1 MRGFT
6 LAACCTAI
14 IALSLAIGPD
24 VRAIDVVDEGCPK
37 TSDTTDHEGTTL
49 QTFAASGSGGVVYD
63 GGDHSLKL
71 NKEGGIF
78 SSRFFGAT
86 GTPQYICSADFD
98 KDGWN
103 DFAAATADGRSFG
116 FYRNLTFQNLVLY
129 PPDWTNPAYVLP
141 PKFGL
146 LGGAYFYTAAT
157 ASNGG
162 GAAACGDFNKDGNQ
176 DFAVVLEDG
185 DNGGPA
191 TFARMFLGNGNGTF
205 QTPYNL
211 STNWANDF
219 ADIKW
224 DGNMVATDYNG
235 DGKLDL
241 LFGAYDAGG
250 GFVRVFLNDG
260 TSSPKFAPSSFLV
273 QSAGL
278 GTYGVQAIAWVDLTG
293 DGRRDLAIAGKS
305 ATKIKIYPGLAGG
318 GVSGTAQQV
327 NSITGEAMLMGAD
340 FSLDGKNDLIMA
352 TDGNGGQVYYYKNNG
367 SATPFSD
374 GVNQILTETFA
385 DFDTG
390 FLFNYDNDPDGSM
403 DLMLADGNGAGY
415 ATFANRVLA
424 TYVACGD
431 IASGVLDLGD
441 LSDEEMVVTAARI
454 SPSMVVP
461 AGTSVTFYLS
471 NEDPADWQQ
480 AAPCVDDATDYCVSF
495 PHPVGRSVR
504 WKATMCANSD
514 RTITPTITEI
524 EVNYDYTL
532 AEEHF
537 RGGVVVDDGVAY
549 VGAFRQP
556 GDRGH
561 FYAANAGLT
570 EVYWDAGVKLDATDD
585 SDRKMYTSSL
595 DGTERL
601 DFTSAATSNA
611 KLRETLGVATAAQA
625 QEVIAWQRSARFGI
639 EGGGNVKT
647 RLGAVETS
655 TPAIIS
661 PPDRPLWYPY
671 LSTQAKQEVDAFLQ
685 KHKHRPVLALFGS
698 KDGPLHAVRNEPKD
712 IEDTRNGTEAWAFI
726 PAKVA
731 SRFVS
736 DQASGTITSFVD
748 GSPTLLDVRLSDN
761 KLHTVALV
769 AGGNGSSSVFALD
782 VTDTVNPANGNVS
795 GPKPLWHYLPGDE
808 LAGQGRAKP
817 AAARVRIDGAERYLA
832 ILATG
837 LSRDNPSPPYSK
849 GRDVVAVD
857 IATGQRMWRF
867 RTACPVTSD
876 PVVYETDDDAE
887 PGDPELDGYVDR
899 MVLADACGYV
909 YKLDPGVSLPGDGA
923 TDGWIDSS
931 TLGVIAT
938 GSTDAAGHAVK
949 ALFSTRY
956 TSGAI
961 GGERPIAGT
970 IGTRTDTTGR
980 VVLFFGTG
988 GLESYDPAQRNEFYA
1003 IYADNGAVRNKLV
1016 GDCTGGRC
1024 EKFYGGVVVST
1035 DQVLLT
1041 RAMDPPIGTD
1051 TCEMGSSEVTGV
1063 DLDDLSLE
1071 LAVTTG
1077 SATVSA
1083 LFGHGG
1089 AVYFTTLA
1097 GDLVRVGTPI
1107 ASEAGGESGGDD
1119 DDGDGGDDD
1128 QSTSRALG
1136 ILGWRQVL

>member
-6 LAACCTAI
+6 LAGAGVSI
-14 IALSLAIGPD
+14 IALSLAIRPD
-24 VRAIDVVDEGCPK
+24 VRAIQAVDEGCPQ
-37 TSDTTDHEGTTL
+37 TSDSTDHEGTIL
-49 QTFAASGSGGVVYD
+49 QGFAASGSGGVVYD

-71 NKEGGIF
+71 NQEGGIF

-86 GTPQYICSADFD
+86 GTPQYTCSADFD

-103 DFAAATADGRSFG
+103 DFAAATSDGRYFG
-116 FYRNLTFQNLVLY
+116 FYRNLTSLNIPLY
-129 PPDWTNPAYVLP
+129 PPDWPNPAYVLP
-141 PKFGL
+141 PRFQL
-146 LGGAYFYTAAT
+146 LGGAYFYTAT
-157 ASNGG
+157 TPSSGG
-162 GAAACGDFNKDGNQ
+162 GAAACGDFNHDGNP

-211 STNWANDF
+211 STNWATDF
-219 ADIKW
+219 QDIKW

-260 TSSPKFAPSSFLV
+260 ASSPTFTPSTYLV

-278 GTYGVQAIAWVDLTG
+278 GAFGVQAIAWTDFTG

-367 SATPFSD
+367 TATPFSD
-374 GVNQILTETFA
+374 GVTQILAETFS

-441 LSDEEMVVTAARI
+441 LSDEEMVVTAARL
-454 SPSMVVP
+454 SPTMVVP
-461 AGTSVTFYLS
+461 AGTSVTFYMS

-480 AAPCVDDATDYCVSF
+480 ATPCVDDATDYCVSF

-504 WKATMCANSD
+504 WKATMCSNGT

-524 EVNYDYTL
+524 EINYDYTL

-537 RGGVVVDDGVAY
+537 RGGVAVDDGVAY

-561 FYAANAGLT
+561 FYATNAGLS
-570 EVYWDAGVKLDATDD
+570 EIYWDAGAKLDATGD
-585 SDRKMYTSSL
+585 SDRNMYTSTTS
-595 DGTERL
+595 GTGRL
-601 DFTSAATSNA
+601 DFTSAAASNA
-611 KLRETLGVATAAQA
+611 QLRETLGVATAAQA

-661 PPDRPLWYPY
+661 PPDRPLWYPH
-671 LSTQAKQEVDAFLQ
+671 LSTQAKQEVDAYIQ

-698 KDGPLHAVRNEPKD
+698 KDGPLHAVRNEPDD
-712 IEDTRNGTEAWAFI
+712 IDDVRNGTEAWAFI
-726 PAKVA
+726 PARVA
-731 SRFVS
+731 SRFVANK
-736 DQASGTITSFVD
+736 ASGTVTSFVD
-748 GSPTLLDVRLSDN
+748 GSPTLVDVRLSDG
-761 KLHTVALV
+761 KLHTVAMV
-769 AGGNGSSSVFALD
+769 SGGNGSSGVFALD
-782 VTDTVNPANGNVS
+782 VTDTVNLASGNVT
-795 GPKPLWHYLPGDE
+795 GPTPLWHVLPGDE

-817 AAARVRIDGAERYLA
+817 AAARVRVGGSEKYIA

-837 LSRDNPSPPYSK
+837 LARDNPSPPYSK

-876 PVVYETDDDAE
+876 PVVYETDDEAE
-887 PGDPELDGYVDR
+887 PGDPQLDGYIDR
-899 MVLADACGYV
+899 LILADACGYV
-909 YKLDPGVSLPGDGA
+909 YKLDPAVSLPGAGA
-923 TDGWIDSS
+923 ADGWIDSS
-931 TLGVIAT
+931 TLGGIST
-938 GSTDAAGHAVK
+938 GTSDDAGQPVE

-956 TSGAI
+956 TTGAI

-970 IGTRTDTTGR
+970 VGTRSDATGR

-1003 IYADNGAVRNKLV
+1003 VYADNGAVRNKLV
-1016 GDCTGGRC
+1016 GDCAAGRC

-1041 RAMDPPIGTD
+1041 RATDPPIGTD
-1051 TCEMGSSEVTGV
+1051 TCETGNSEVTGV

-1077 SATVSA
+1077 SASVSA
-1083 LFGHGG
+1083 LYGHAG

-1097 GDLVRVGTPI
+1097 GDLVRVGTPV
-1107 ASEAGGESGGDD
+1107 ASEAGGESG
-1119 DDGDGGDDD
+1119 DDGDDGGDGEGP
-1128 QSTSRALG
+1128 TSRALG

>member
-6 LAACCTAI
+6 LAASCMAI
-14 IALSLAIGPD
+14 IALSLAIEPD

-37 TSDTTDHEGTTL
+37 TSDATDHAGTIL

-63 GGDHSLKL
+63 DGDSSLKL
-71 NKEGGIF
+71 NREGGIF

-103 DFAAATADGRSFG
+103 DFAAATADGRYFG
-116 FYRNLTFQNLVLY
+116 FYRNLTAQNLALY
-129 PPDWTNPAYVLP
+129 PPDWSNPAYVLP
-141 PKFGL
+141 PKFEL
-146 LGGAYFYTAAT
+146 LGNAYFYTAAT

-162 GAAACGDFNKDGNQ
+162 GAAACGDFNRDGNP

-191 TFARMFLGNGNGTF
+191 TLARMFLGNGNGTF
-205 QTPYNL
+205 QAPYNL
-211 STNWANDF
+211 TSNWATDF
-219 ADIKW
+219 QNIKW

-235 DGKLDL
+235 DGRLDL

-250 GFVRVFLNDG
+250 GFVRVFLNAG
-260 TSSPKFAPSSFLV
+260 GSSPTFTPSSYLV

-278 GTYGVQAIAWVDLTG
+278 GTSGVQAVAWIDFTG
-293 DGRRDLAIAGKS
+293 DGRKDLAIAGKGS
-305 ATKIKIYPGLAGG
+305 NRIKLYPGLAGG
-318 GVSGTAQQV
+318 GVSSTAQLI
-327 NSITGEAMLMGAD
+327 NSLSGQAILLGAD
-340 FSLDGKNDLIMA
+340 YSLDGRPDLIMA
-352 TDGNGGQVYYYKNNG
+352 TDGNSGQVYYYKNNG
-367 SATPFSD
+367 AATPFSD
-374 GVNQILTETFA
+374 GVTQILAETFS

-454 SPSMVVP
+454 SPTMVVP
-461 AGTSVTFYLS
+461 AGTSVTFYMS
-471 NEDPADWQQ
+471 NEDPADWQMATQ
-480 AAPCVDDATDYCVSF
+480 CVDDATDYCVSF

-504 WKATMCANSD
+504 WKASMCANGT
-514 RTITPTITEI
+514 RTITPTITQI

-570 EVYWDAGVKLDATDD
+570 EVYWDAGAKLDAADDTD
-585 SDRKMYTSSL
+585 REMFTSSI

-601 DFTSAATSNA
+601 DFSTSAATSA
-611 KLRETLGVATAAQA
+611 KLRETLGVATEAQA

-661 PPDRPLWYPY
+661 PPSRPLWYQY
-671 LSTQAKQEVDAFLQ
+671 LGSQTKQEVDAFIQ
-685 KHKHRPVLALFGS
+685 RHKHRPVLALFGS

-712 IEDTRNGTEAWAFI
+712 IGDARNGTEAWAFI
-726 PAKVA
+726 PARVA
-731 SRFVS
+731 SRLVA
-736 DQASGTITSFVD
+736 DKASGTATSFVD
-748 GSPTLLDVRLSDN
+748 GSPTLVDVRLSDG

-769 AGGNGSSSVFALD
+769 SGGNGSSSVFALD

-795 GPKPLWHYLPGDE
+795 GPKPLWHALPGDE

-817 AAARVRIDGAERYLA
+817 AVARVLVGGAERYVA

-837 LSRDNPSPPYSK
+837 LAHDNPSPPYSK
-849 GRDVVAVD
+849 GRDVVGVD
-857 IATGQRMWRF
+857 IATGLRMWRF
-867 RTACPVTSD
+867 RAACPVTSD

-887 PGDPELDGYVDR
+887 PGDPQLDGYIDR
-899 MVLADACGYV
+899 LILADACGYI
-909 YKLDPGVSLPGDGA
+909 YKLDPGVSLPGAGA
-923 TDGWIDSS
+923 ADGWIDSTALGGIS
-931 TLGVIAT
+931 TGT
-938 GSTDAAGHAVK
+938 SDDAGQPVE

-956 TSGAI
+956 TDGAI
-961 GGERPIAGT
+961 GGERPITGT
-970 IGTRTDTTGR
+970 IGTRTDGTGR

-1003 IYADNGAVRNKLV
+1003 VYADNGAVRNKLT

-1051 TCEMGSSEVTGV
+1051 TCELGSSEVTGV

-1071 LAVTTG
+1071 LAVTTS

-1083 LFGHGG
+1083 LFGHAG

-1119 DDGDGGDDD
+1119 DDGGDGGDNGA
-1128 QSTSRALG
+1128 TSRALG